1 MLHCL
6 QAPSSRDPPT
16 ATHLLGVRALTSCS
30 WSRRKLE
37 QIADEGQNQ
46 RLLSLV
52 ILLLMARHVMAFISI
67 SSGVAELVL
76 CSRGSTVLSRFLELV
91 ASSYD

>member
-1 MLHCL
+1 M
-6 QAPSSRDPPT
+6 
-16 ATHLLGVRALTSCS
+16 
-30 WSRRKLE
+30 LE

-67 SSGVAELVL
+67 SSGVVELVL
-76 CSRGSTVLSRFLELV
+76 CSRGSTVLSRLLELV